1 MDLPAVAVMW
11 MQLHLSLMLL
21 AEQLEALNHTLQ
33 ETAEPEV
40 LQQPWQ
46 EEPDPQEDPVHS
58 AAMRSFQVLMLLDR
72 AARLQMVLSY
82 LPQTLVPQRALQG
95 QAHPYRVIPTT
106 YPSMPHFCNHCRRQE
121 AR

>member
-11 MQLHLSLMLL
+11 MQLHLSLVLL

-33 ETAEPEV
+33 ETVEPEV

-46 EEPDPQEDPVHS
+46 EEPGPQKDPGHS

-72 AARLQMVLSY
+72 AARWQMVLLY
-82 LPQTLVPQRALQG
+82 LPQTPVPQRALQD

-106 YPSMPHFCNHCRRQE
+106 YPSMLHFCNHCRKQE
-121 AR
+121 A